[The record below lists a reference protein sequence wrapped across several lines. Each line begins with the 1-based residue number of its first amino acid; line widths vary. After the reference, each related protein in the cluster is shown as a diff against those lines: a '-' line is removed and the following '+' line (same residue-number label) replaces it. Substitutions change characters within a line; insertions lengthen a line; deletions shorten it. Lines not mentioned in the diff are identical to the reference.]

1 MIQIKRL
8 ITYFFFLLPILL
20 FSQKKDF
27 NLCASI
33 GIVNPRFIYE
43 DRPDVNIIRKPNNHT
58 IGNYFEFRT
67 NYKKYYLKMGYMRV
81 SQKFQEINTLAN
93 KQPDWVLHKAS
104 FLNKC
109 NFYNASLGAEIFNKK
124 KISLVCYTGFVFARV
139 SRTSYSAR
147 TIKMEGFD
155 TVYSGTSLGT
165 SHYIRNNL
173 AVNYQLNRS
182 LGLGFNL
189 SLDNAIKPFTENR
202 MLNRYVKP
210 STSMVGI
217 GILLRF
223 DF

>member
-1 MIQIKRL
+1 MQIKRL

-20 FSQKKDF
+20 FSQKKDI

-43 DRPDVNIIRKPNNHT
+43 DRPDVNIIRKPTNHT
-58 IGNYFEFRT
+58 IGNYLEFRT
-67 NYKKYYLKMGYMRV
+67 NYKKYYLTMGYMRV

-93 KQPDWVLHKAS
+93 KQPDWVLHTATY
-104 FLNKC
+104 LNNC
-109 NFYNASLGAEIFNKK
+109 NYYNASLGTEILNKK
-124 KISLVCYTGFVFARV
+124 KIGLVYYTGFVFARV
-139 SRTSYSAR
+139 SRTNYSAR

-173 AVNYQLNRS
+173 AVNYQFNRS

-217 GILLRF
+217 GILLRYYF
-223 DF
+223 

>member
-1 MIQIKRL
+1 MQIKRL
-8 ITYFFFLLPILL
+8 IPYFLFLLPKLL
-20 FSQKKDF
+20 FSQKKDI
-27 NLCASI
+27 NLSVGI

-43 DRPDVNIIRKPNNHT
+43 DRPNVNIIRKPTNHT
-58 IGNYFEFRT
+58 IGNYLEFRT
-67 NYKKYYLKMGYMRV
+67 NYKKYYLTMGYMRI

-93 KQPDWVLHKAS
+93 KQPDWVLHTATY
-104 FLNKC
+104 LNNC
-109 NFYNASLGAEIFNKK
+109 NYYNASLGAEIFNKK
-124 KISLVCYTGFVFARV
+124 KISLVYYTGFVFARV

-165 SHYIRNNL
+165 SHSIRNNL
-173 AVNYQLNRS
+173 ALNYQFNRS

-202 MLNRYVKP
+202 RLNRYVKP

-217 GILLRF
+217 GLLLCY

>member
-1 MIQIKRL
+1 MQMKRL
-8 ITYFFFLLPILL
+8 IPYFLFLLPTLL
-20 FSQKKDF
+20 FSQKKDI
-27 NLCASI
+27 NLSAGI
-33 GIVNPRFIYE
+33 GIANPRFIYE
-43 DRPDVNIIRKPNNHT
+43 DRPDYNIIRKPSNHT
-58 IGNYFEFRT
+58 IGNYLEFRS
-67 NYKKYYLKMGYMRV
+67 NYKKYYLTMGYMRV

-104 FLNKC
+104 FLNTC
-109 NFYNASLGAEIFNKK
+109 NFYNASLGAEIFNNK
-124 KISLVCYTGFVFARV
+124 KINLVYYTGFVFARV

-182 LGLGFNL
+182 LGLDFNF

-217 GILLRF
+217 GILLRY

>member
-1 MIQIKRL
+1 MQIKRL
-8 ITYFFFLLPILL
+8 ITYFFFLLPTLL
-20 FSQKKDF
+20 FSQKKDI

-43 DRPDVNIIRKPNNHT
+43 DRPDVTIIRKPTNYT
-58 IGNYFEFRT
+58 IGNYLEFRT
-67 NYKKYYLKMGYMRV
+67 NYKKYYLTMGYMRV

-124 KISLVCYTGFVFARV
+124 KISLVYYTGFVFARV
-139 SRTSYSAR
+139 SRTTYSAR
-147 TIKMEGFD
+147 TIKMESFD

-202 MLNRYVKP
+202 RLNRYVKP

-217 GILLRF
+217 GILLRYHF
-223 DF
+223 